1 MDQGGATSALINF
14 APIIIIG
21 AIFYVLIFLPMRRKQ
36 KKLETMIAALK
47 NNDKVIT
54 TSGIYGT
61 IVGVKERTFIL
72 KIADQAKIEISKS
85 AIAQPQGPEDTLRS

>member
-21 AIFYVLIFLPMRRKQ
+21 VIFYVLIFLPMRRKQ
-36 KKLETMIAALK
+36 KKLEAMIAALR

-85 AIAQPQGPEDTLRS
+85 AIAQPQGPEES

>member
-21 AIFYVLIFLPMRRKQ
+21 VIFYVLIFLPMRRKQ
-36 KKLETMIAALK
+36 KKLEAMIAALRA
-47 NNDKVIT
+47 NDKVIT

-85 AIAQPQGPEDTLRS
+85 AIAQPQGPEES